1 MRLPQPGFTVAQERL
16 KLEKRMPAA
25 IKFIADNKLNE
36 VFPGDLSDIGIIMQG
51 GLYNTVM
58 RVMQRIGLADA
69 FGKSRIPIYCMN
81 VTYPMVPEEVTQFC
95 AGKRAVLMMEEG
107 HPDYIEQMLCTVL
120 RRADLNTKVFGKDV
134 LPMGGE
140 YTADVVMKGLTAFLD
155 KVRPVGLDS
164 LIDAAKKQAD
174 QIAGFK
180 AQANELVGTAIP
192 GRNPTFCTGCPERP
206 MFSSI
211 KLAERELGKT
221 HVSGDI
227 GCHSFGMYA
236 PFNVGNT
243 CVGYGLGLASSTGI
257 APNFAKRTISIM
269 GDGGFW
275 HNGLT
280 TGVASATY
288 NNADGVLIV
297 IKNGY
302 TSATGWQFLP
312 SSVQRREGLEHQDQT
327 IESALKGVGIK
338 WMKTVDNYKV
348 AKVAKVLK
356 EALTTAE
363 KGLKVII
370 AQGECMLAKQRRVRA
385 EDAKNIAAGRR
396 VAKAKF
402 NIDDQVCTGDH
413 SCIRLSGCPSLTIKE
428 NRDPLRR
435 DPVATVIESCV
446 GCGLCGEISH
456 AAILCPSFYKTELV
470 HNPGPIERMLDKL
483 RRRVIAKLATPPATI
498 TPLITTGASVA
509 QAAE

>member
-1 MRLPQPGFTVAQERL
+1 
-16 KLEKRMPAA
+16 
-25 IKFIADNKLNE
+25 
-36 VFPGDLSDIGIIMQG
+36 
-51 GLYNTVM
+51 
-58 RVMQRIGLADA
+58 
-69 FGKSRIPIYCMN
+69 MN
-81 VTYPMVPEEVTQFC
+81 VTYPMVPEEVTAFC

-107 HPDYIEQMLCTVL
+107 HPDYIEQALCTVL

-140 YTADVVMKGLTAFLD
+140 YTADVVMKGLIAFLE
-155 KVRPVGLDS
+155 KARPAGLDH
-164 LIDAAKKQAD
+164 LVDGAKAQAD
-174 QIAGFK
+174 RIAGYK
-180 AQANELVGTAIP
+180 AQANELVGTSIP

-206 MFSSI
+206 MFTSI
-211 KLAERELGKT
+211 KLAERVLGKT

-257 APNFAKRTISIM
+257 AANFAKRTISIM

-288 NNADGVLIV
+288 NNADGVLVV

-312 SSVQRREGLEHQDQT
+312 SSMQRREGLQHNDQT

-348 AKVAKVLK
+348 AKVSKVIR

-396 VAKAKF
+396 VAKPKF
-402 NIDDQVCTGDH
+402 NVDDQVCTGDH

-428 NRDPLRR
+428 NPDPLRR

-446 GCGLCGEISH
+446 GCGLCGEVAH
-456 AAILCPSFYKTELV
+456 AAILCPSFFKTELV
-470 HNPGPIERMLDKL
+470 HNPGFIERTLDKF
-483 RRRVIAKLATPPATI
+483 RRRIIAKLATPPAAI
-498 TPLITTGASVA
+498 TPMLPNAAALA